1 MSLVTKSEIYEKKK
15 IEKVRSN
22 TAVNQKTKI
31 NVSLRRAEP
40 LQKLAKNN
48 AIIKKPT
55 RAKKKQMRMRA
66 TVVVAVY

>member
-1 MSLVTKSEIYEKKK
+1 MSLVTKSEIYEKK

-31 NVSLRRAEP
+31 NASLRRAEP

-55 RAKKKQMRMRA
+55 RAKKNQMRMRA